1 MTPPPTPILQT
12 LPPQL
17 LHKIFSYLDSRV
29 QLVAMRE
36 TCSLLASIGL
46 DHFNDEVS
54 LVYHRDRF
62 QAITEIAAHPKLAKH
77 MRSLFYMADRSKLL
91 DFEKWDMQRPFPEP
105 SDEELR
111 REEYLEAY
119 GSREIP
125 SRTEEDLATIWRE
138 ARPTD
143 SECRKGYEIY
153 RALCQDQ
160 YKIGRQGYDRDC
172 LRALFEGCP
181 KLREVTVASQRSC
194 MRQLD
199 ANRVFAKAMTE
210 PNGDLYWWL
219 EVVHQVLGVAMAA
232 AQSGIELDSLTL
244 LSLSPAIF
252 DTSKGSGVGSDQWS
266 ALKTLVRPLR
276 RLRLFLQADA
286 PEEDDGEGTDEDER
300 NELDYES
307 DEPDYEQMY
316 HQFNEVLNTHAHE
329 ILSAATSLRVLK
341 LQLPRWRYHDHI
353 EDKYG
358 QLEPVLRKITYPHL
372 YELSLSQCEVHA
384 DYLIDLCMRHKAT
397 LRRLYLKDMLLLD
410 DHSSFREV
418 FTRLSGQLPN
428 LRQVHLRGTFH
439 GDLTPTGELR
449 FQSTGRHITI
459 DPFRDAL
466 ENFIVKGGEYPIDD
480 RVHNRIG
487 SPEPVCRYDTPYKGW
502 VQSGLPDDDKEPDD
516 PALDYHSDEFDHY
529 L

>member
-1 MTPPPTPILQT
+1 
-12 LPPQL
+12 
-17 LHKIFSYLDSRV
+17 
-29 QLVAMRE
+29 MRE
-36 TCSLLASIGL
+36 TCFLLASIGL

-54 LVYHRDRF
+54 LVYHRDRL

-77 MRSLFYMADRSKLL
+77 MRSLFYMADRSNLL

-199 ANRVFAKAMTE
+199 ANRVFAKAMAE

-219 EVVHQVLGVAMAA
+219 EVVHQVLSVAMAA

-252 DTSKGSGVGSDQWS
+252 DTSKRAKD
-266 ALKTLVRPLR
+266 
-276 RLRLFLQADA
+276 
-286 PEEDDGEGTDEDER
+286 
-300 NELDYES
+300 
-307 DEPDYEQMY
+307 
-316 HQFNEVLNTHAHE
+316 
-329 ILSAATSLRVLK
+329 
-341 LQLPRWRYHDHI
+341 
-353 EDKYG
+353 
-358 QLEPVLRKITYPHL
+358 PV
-372 YELSLSQCEVHA
+372 
-384 DYLIDLCMRHKAT
+384 
-397 LRRLYLKDMLLLD
+397 
-410 DHSSFREV
+410 
-418 FTRLSGQLPN
+418 
-428 LRQVHLRGTFH
+428 
-439 GDLTPTGELR
+439 
-449 FQSTGRHITI
+449 
-459 DPFRDAL
+459 
-466 ENFIVKGGEYPIDD
+466 
-480 RVHNRIG
+480 
-487 SPEPVCRYDTPYKGW
+487 
-502 VQSGLPDDDKEPDD
+502 
-516 PALDYHSDEFDHY
+516 
-529 L
+529 